1 MGRWSTKRRRAR
13 RGFSLLEALVAGG
26 VLAVGIVGII
36 GLQAR
41 LFHTARFSEDL
52 SNASHLLQHRTEELG
67 SKSLASLTGPPAICA
82 GAAPRCM
89 LDGAFAPA
97 PASGCSQQVREP
109 QPVTIAAPG
118 PGGPYRVDTGI
129 VAHPDAIGHPNTLVA
144 TISVCWTEQG
154 GRVRQLQ
161 TVRVL
166 GDR

>member
-1 MGRWSTKRRRAR
+1 M
-13 RGFSLLEALVAGG
+13 LEALVAGG

-67 SKSLASLTGPPAICA
+67 SKSLANLVGPPAICA
-82 GAAPRCM
+82 GAAPGCM
-89 LDGAFAPA
+89 NSGAFSAA
-97 PASGCSQQVREP
+97 PASGCSVLVREP
-109 QPVTIAAPG
+109 VPVTTAGPG

-129 VAHPDAIGHPNTLVA
+129 VPHPDAIGHPNSLLA
-144 TISVCWTEQG
+144 TISVCWTEQT